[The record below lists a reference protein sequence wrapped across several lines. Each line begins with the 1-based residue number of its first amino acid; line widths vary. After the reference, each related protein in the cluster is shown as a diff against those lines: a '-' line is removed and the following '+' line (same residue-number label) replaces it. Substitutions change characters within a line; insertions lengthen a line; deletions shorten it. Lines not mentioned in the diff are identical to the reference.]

1 MEPSSPPSAG
11 NESQHRWP
19 KCRYRGTRGCRG
31 LWVSPG
37 TRGHG
42 TGTLTGARSHG
53 ISPYLIAPD
62 CCVGADGSLL
72 TPLQLAELLSW
83 KQHTS
88 KKMGKSAGRAP
99 KQRGAIR
106 ALENVTCDE
115 RWKRHGPFK
124 PGEGKGEDV
133 ITVLKYV
140 EGNCK
145 RERNKVFPE

>member
-1 MEPSSPPSAG
+1 MQVERDTRLPGAVGVTWHRRARHRDTHRSQEPRHAGTSP
-11 NESQHRWP
+11 
-19 KCRYRGTRGCRG
+19 C
-31 LWVSPG
+31 
-37 TRGHG
+37 
-42 TGTLTGARSHG
+42 
-53 ISPYLIAPD
+53 LIAPD

-88 KKMGKSAGRAP
+88 KKTGKSAGRAP

-115 RWKRHGPFK
+115 RWKRLGPFK
-124 PGEGKGEDV
+124 PGEGKREDV